1 MSAEII
7 LWSKLFHLGGGV
19 GDDLCPA
26 IRESNSVSSGGV
38 VSITLLMSVE
48 VAEGVVVLDS
58 VGVLVD
64 GGLVG
69 VGGLGVDWGWSIGW
83 RSIGWDTGSGQAGGD
98 QGGGEESLEHK
109 YFIKHQLKLSH
120 FLCLILFLLKFR
132 FDFNHLKFCLI

>member
-1 MSAEII
+1 
-7 LWSKLFHLGGGV
+7 
-19 GDDLCPA
+19 
-26 IRESNSVSSGGV
+26 
-38 VSITLLMSVE
+38 MSVE

-109 YFIKHQLKLSH
+109 YFIKYQLKSSH
-120 FLCLILFLLKFR
+120 FYA
-132 FDFNHLKFCLI
+132 